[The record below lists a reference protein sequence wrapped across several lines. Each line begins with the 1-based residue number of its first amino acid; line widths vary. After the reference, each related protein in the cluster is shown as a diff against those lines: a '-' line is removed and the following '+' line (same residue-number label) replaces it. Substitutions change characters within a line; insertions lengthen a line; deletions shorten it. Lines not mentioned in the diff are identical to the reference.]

1 MPTLALQSATIIFLL
16 LFFFCSRTS
25 STFQLVD
32 GREQRTKGT
41 CTPPRLPR
49 AGSAAADSNND
60 VQLSSTRDQ
69 LAQELLQFAKETGQ
83 VGKKTTEQNRR
94 KMDDL
99 SQRLSIYSDP
109 RPARI
114 PLEGTHT
121 LVYSA
126 SEAGPPAGLIG
137 PFVGKVTQIFW
148 NETVYENVVKLGP
161 LKVSIFANREVTG
174 DDTISVAF
182 YETQIRLF
190 GKRIVRREVDLGEPG
205 VWKQL
210 FVGRV
215 NVDGEG
221 ILLRVMNT
229 PKLFILKQPLD

>member
-1 MPTLALQSATIIFLL
+1 MPSLALQSATIILLL

-32 GREQRTKGT
+32 WREQRTKGT
-41 CTPPRLPR
+41 CTPPRLPG
-49 AGSAAADSNND
+49 AGSAADPNDD

-69 LAQELLQFAKETGQ
+69 LAQELLQFATEVGQ
-83 VGKKTTEQNRR
+83 VGKKTTEENRR

-99 SQRLSIYSDP
+99 SQKLSVYSDP
-109 RPARI
+109 HPARI
-114 PLEGTHT
+114 PLEDTHT

-126 SEAGPPAGLIG
+126 SEAGPPAGLVG

-161 LKVSIFANREVTG
+161 LRVSIFANREVTG
-174 DDTISVAF
+174 DDTISVSF

-205 VWKQL
+205 TWKQL

-229 PKLFILKQPLD
+229 PKLFILKQPLN